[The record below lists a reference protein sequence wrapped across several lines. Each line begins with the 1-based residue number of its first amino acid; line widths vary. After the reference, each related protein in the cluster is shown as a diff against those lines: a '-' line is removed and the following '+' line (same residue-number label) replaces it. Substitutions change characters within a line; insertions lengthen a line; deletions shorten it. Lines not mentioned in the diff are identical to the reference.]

1 MVEVPQAQNK
11 GMSLAENENV
21 TRSSTRPYQRECM
34 TVSFHC
40 ESKILP
46 NTFVNSKISSRE
58 VMELVENKSKEPQQK
73 SGQGNVVASES

>member
-21 TRSSTRPYQRECM
+21 RGSWTRPFQRECM

-40 ESKILP
+40 ENKLLP
-46 NTFVNSKISSRE
+46 NTFVNSKISFRE
-58 VMELVENKSKEPQQK
+58 VMELVENKSKEPHQK
-73 SGQGNVVASES
+73 YGGGNVVASEA